1 LVINVIDAEAANRAH
16 WDEIAPIHLESYG
29 IEGLLAGVSRIDEIQ
44 KGELYPVKG
53 KDIIHLQCHIGTD
66 TLSLALDGANVT
78 GIDFS
83 SKSIVIAKELATKMK
98 LSVEFYEANVL
109 ELNEIISTKYDIVY
123 TSKGVLPWIS
133 DIEKWAETI
142 AFLLKENGIFYI
154 MEIHP
159 VAYMFDDTKEGDLEI
174 KYPYFH
180 QKEPIHFNDDYPD
193 YSDSSYIPVN
203 KTYEW
208 MWSLSDIVNSLIR
221 NGLKIE
227 MINEYDKSFY
237 KALPG
242 MTVIENDWWI
252 LKKYKGMIPLTFTLL
267 ARKQS

>member
-1 LVINVIDAEAANRAH
+1 MVINIKDAESANRAH
-16 WDEIAPIHLESYG
+16 WDEIAPVHLKSYG
-29 IEGLLAGVSRIDEIQ
+29 IEGLMAGVSRIDEIQ
-44 KGELYPVKG
+44 KKEFYPVKE

-83 SKSIVIAKELATKMK
+83 AESIAIAEDLANIMRLPAKF
-98 LSVEFYEANVL
+98 LEANVL
-109 ELNEIISTKYDIVY
+109 ELKEIISSKYDVVY
-123 TSKGVLPWIS
+123 TSKGVLTWIS

-142 AFLLKENGIFYI
+142 SFLLKENGIFYI

-159 VAYMFDDTKEGDLEI
+159 VSYMFDDTKEDDLKI

-180 QKEPIHFNDDYPD
+180 RKEPIHFDDDYPD
-193 YSDSSYIPVN
+193 YSDNSYIPVN

-208 MWSLSDIVNSLIR
+208 MWSLSDIVNSLIS

-227 MINEYDKSFY
+227 MLNEYDKSFY

-242 MTVIENDWWI
+242 MTKIENDWWI
-252 LKKYKGMIPLTFTLL
+252 LKKYKGMIPLTFTLR